1 MIMPRPY
8 TGLLPSTPQAN
19 EPTATTSHERDIA
32 APLLKARSLVRH
44 FQVRPERKLVG
55 RSLTL
60 KAVSDVSFDIYA
72 GKTLGLVGESG
83 CGKSTTARLS
93 MGLTPVTS
101 GDITFDGEAISG
113 RRNARWREMR
123 RHMQMVYQDPLSV
136 LDKRLSVLTQ
146 VIEPLEIFS
155 VGTKRER
162 QEKACAM
169 LDEVGLNPSLWN
181 RYPHELSGGQ
191 RQRVVLARALILS
204 PRLLVCDEPISALD
218 VSIQAQVINLLQDVQ
233 QQHKLGMLFI
243 SHDLKV
249 VRQICDDVAV
259 MYLGQIVEQG
269 KPQDLFANPA
279 HPYTRALVSA
289 IPTLQRSKEHK
300 RVLLEGD
307 PPNPIDLPSGC
318 AFHPRCPMAT
328 ATCRDTA
335 PTLRPMPCGRKVA
348 CLHVPTIN

>member
-1 MIMPRPY
+1 MILPRPY
-8 TGLLPSTPQAN
+8 AGVLPSTPHAN
-19 EPTATTSHERDIA
+19 EPAVTPSKEHKTTV
-32 APLLKARSLVRH
+32 PLLKARSLVRH
-44 FQVRPERKLVG
+44 FKVRPERKLMG

-72 GKTLGLVGESG
+72 GQTLGLVGESG

-93 MGLTPVTS
+93 MGLIPVTS
-101 GDITFDGEAISG
+101 GDITFDGEVISG
-113 RRNARWREMR
+113 RRNARWRQMR
-123 RHMQMVYQDPLSV
+123 QHMQMVYQDPLSV
-136 LDKRLSVLTQ
+136 LDKRLPVLTQ
-146 VIEPLEIFS
+146 VIEPLDIFS
-155 VGTKRER
+155 IQTKRER
-162 QEKACAM
+162 QELACAM

-191 RQRVVLARALILS
+191 RQRVVLARALILR

-243 SHDLKV
+243 SHDLSV
-249 VRQICDDVAV
+249 VRQICDEVAV
-259 MYLGQIVEQG
+259 MYLGRIIEQG
-269 KPQDLFANPA
+269 SPQDLFARPA

-289 IPTLQRSKEHK
+289 IPTLQRSKERE
-300 RVLLEGD
+300 RVLLHGD

-328 ATCRDTA
+328 ARCRDTVPA
-335 PTLRPMPCGRKVA
+335 LRTMPGGRKVA
-348 CLHVPTIN
+348 CLHVLTSN